1 VIDFRYHL
9 VSIVSIFLALAVG
22 IVLGAGPLKEDLG
35 TTLTQEVT
43 KLRQDKAALRTELD
57 AANKAAEARDAF
69 AAAGNPRLLADRLGG
84 RTVALVVL
92 PGVDSALVKSTSTS
106 LTEAGATI
114 GATIT
119 VSDAWVDP
127 SADKRAERTTLGDQ
141 LIESMKLEA
150 PTAGQAIDSV
160 LAAATVEA
168 PAGGSG
174 AAGAAGGTSAEEAAA
189 ALEQLRKADLVSVN
203 PDGASRATSA
213 VVIAAPV
220 TKGEAAEQ
228 KSRAEGLVD
237 LAAALDS
244 GGSGVVLASNTG
256 AAVVQGESVITTAR
270 RDATVAKALSTVD
283 DAGMPMGQ
291 ASVVVALEEQYA
303 GTSGHY
309 GLASDASEP
318 FAPLAATR

>member
-57 AANKAAEARDAF
+57 AANKATEARDAF

-160 LAAATVEA
+160 LAAATVEV

-174 AAGAAGGTSAEEAAA
+174 AAGGTSAEGAAA
-189 ALEQLRKADLVSVN
+189 ALEQLRKADLVSVT
-203 PDGASRATSA
+203 PDGAPRATSA

-256 AAVVQGESVITTAR
+256 AAVVQGESVISTAR